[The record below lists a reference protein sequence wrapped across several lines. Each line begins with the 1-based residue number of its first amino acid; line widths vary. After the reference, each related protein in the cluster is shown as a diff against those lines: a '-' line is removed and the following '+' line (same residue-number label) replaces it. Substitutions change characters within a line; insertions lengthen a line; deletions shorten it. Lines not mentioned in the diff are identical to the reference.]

1 MARADLSHQLSVN
14 TIGPHH
20 LIRTYLPEKLKSS
33 STIYCSMSW
42 AEGSAFAPMPAYNI
56 SKAVLNAL
64 TVQYAL
70 SYTDEGFTFMAIH
83 PGWLRTDMG
92 GQDADLS
99 VEEGATAVW
108 EMVSS
113 CTQTQNGQFMNIH
126 IPGSESYTWDIIP
139 W

>member
-1 MARADLSHQLSVN
+1 
-14 TIGPHH
+14 
-20 LIRTYLPEKLKSS
+20 
-33 STIYCSMSW
+33 MSW
-42 AEGSAFAPMPAYNI
+42 AERFAFAPLPAYKI
-56 SKAVLNAL
+56 SKTTLNPL

-70 SYTDEGFTFMAIH
+70 SYTDEGFTFTAIY

-126 IPGSESYTWDIIP
+126 IPGSERYTGGIIP